1 MNTIKNAE
9 FNKENADFGT
19 VVPVFIKAIKPE
31 KAIGKATLFCS
42 ALGSY
47 EAYINGKRIGDFFCT
62 GLDNLWQTPS
72 WVWDNRNGNLQTLEV
87 RAWMDELG
95 VQKNYVAKDGSQL
108 ILL

>member
-1 MNTIKNAE
+1 M
-9 FNKENADFGT
+9 
-19 VVPVFIKAIKPE
+19 
-31 KAIGKATLFCS
+31 
-42 ALGSY
+42 
-47 EAYINGKRIGDFFCT
+47 
-62 GLDNLWQTPS
+62 DNLWQTPS